1 MWFFNNELVDESILD
16 QYVGFVY
23 KITRI
28 SDGKSYIGKKLLKSR
43 RTKILKG
50 KKKKITVDSDWK
62 KYWGSNKFLQ
72 EDVKTLGE
80 DNFKREIL
88 KFCKTKGELNYFE
101 AKYQFDYDVLE
112 SESFY
117 NEWIMVRV
125 HSSHIKKAL
134 QPSENLV

>member
-50 KKKKITVDSDWK
+50 KKK
-62 KYWGSNKFLQ
+62 
-72 EDVKTLGE
+72 
-80 DNFKREIL
+80 R
-88 KFCKTKGELNYFE
+88 
-101 AKYQFDYDVLE
+101 
-112 SESFY
+112 
-117 NEWIMVRV
+117 
-125 HSSHIKKAL
+125 
-134 QPSENLV
+134 

>member
-1 MWFFNNELVDESILD
+1 MINNWKSWDVIDPEK
-16 QYVGFVY
+16 YYGFVY

-125 HSSHIKKAL
+125 HNSHIKKAL